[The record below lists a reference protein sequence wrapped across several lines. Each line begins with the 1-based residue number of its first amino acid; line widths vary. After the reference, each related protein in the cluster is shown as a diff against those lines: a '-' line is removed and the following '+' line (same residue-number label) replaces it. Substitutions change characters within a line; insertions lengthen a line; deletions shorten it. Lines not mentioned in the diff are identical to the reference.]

1 MTSQAG
7 RPMARRRVRG
17 IQPLLISGLCLVATA
32 LVVLFAPGGDG
43 PAPGNPAFALR
54 CPAGWNVRGINC
66 CRVRGGQPV
75 CQRNPLL
82 PNAIAPLLAD
92 RADLV
97 QPIQVDDSDLTDE
110 AIAADPS
117 LAPRPITTDPRILD
131 PADDTCVDAA
141 CDFGLIRS
149 IAEIHRD
156 GNRCIRALRTHYCSN
171 SMWQDLDLEQR
182 LQRILVLGRGLA
194 EDAGVDV
201 RALPCIAA
209 IETRYLEPLTVSEFN
224 CTGYTSDQGLPQII
238 RPTFDG
244 LRERRGFR
252 SSVVPYGE
260 SEDPAHWD
268 RVFAEI
274 AQSVRHQLELMAQVL
289 RESGG
294 QGTESGYLNA
304 FINYNGSSRSIA
316 YGFAV
321 SSCLAC
327 MRERVDV
334 ESFEMQGD
342 PVRCLSAALGGVD
355 IREQFE
361 DFRGL
366 CSAQDPAATAG
377 RLPQDLELVP

>member
-1 MTSQAG
+1 MTTQAG
-7 RPMARRRVRG
+7 RPRVMRDIRRIPR
-17 IQPLLISGLCLVATA
+17 LLASGLGLVAVA
-32 LVVLFAPGGDG
+32 LMVLLAPGGED
-43 PAPGNPAFALR
+43 PAPGSPAFGLR

-75 CQRNPLL
+75 CQRNPFL
-82 PNAIAPLLAD
+82 PNALAPLLAD
-92 RADLV
+92 RAALV
-97 QPIQVDDSDLTDE
+97 RPVQVDDSDLTDE
-110 AIAADPS
+110 AIAENPE

-131 PADDTCVDAA
+131 PSDDTCTDAA

-149 IAEIHRD
+149 IGEIHRD
-156 GNRCIRALRTHYCSN
+156 GGSCIRALRTHYCTN

-182 LQRILVLGRGLA
+182 MQRILVLGREFA
-194 EDAGVDV
+194 EEVDVDV

-260 SEDPAHWD
+260 SDDPAHWD
-268 RVFAEI
+268 RVFAQI

-294 QGTESGYLNA
+294 RGTESGYLNA
-304 FINYNGSSRSIA
+304 FINYNGSSRSIT

-327 MRERVDV
+327 MRERVDMDT
-334 ESFEMQGD
+334 FEMRGD
-342 PVRCLSAALGGVD
+342 PVRCLAAALGGAD
-355 IREQFE
+355 IRDQFD

-366 CSAQDPAATAG
+366 CSQQSPATTAG